1 LVIIFFLFRLNRV
14 TTTSRALDLDF
25 FFDVVFRVA
34 SSSFSPSS
42 SSRVAAA
49 AVVVVVVSVASSS
62 SATRSS
68 ARAATRAQ
76 PTTSQYSSGHAHDA
90 QYSTS
95 IASRRGFGSRVDG
108 GAIDARVVEW
118 RRPHTRARRRAMPRA
133 RDATREDGAR
143 GDVADA
149 DADAARRRR
158 ATDDDGA
165 TTTRRT
171 TTTARTTSS
180 DVADALDACLT
191 IEATARDD
199 GRDEGVVAGRAM
211 GAREGREMGF
221 RKGFE
226 LAEEVGYYAGCA
238 AVWRTCAT
246 RDGDA
251 RGGRVERLIESFERE
266 LEESAIGNPL
276 DEGILERVERLR
288 GRFKTLAALLGRRG
302 EHARA
307 DASLGI
313 SF

>member
-1 LVIIFFLFRLNRV
+1 
-14 TTTSRALDLDF
+14 
-25 FFDVVFRVA
+25 
-34 SSSFSPSS
+34 
-42 SSRVAAA
+42 
-49 AVVVVVVSVASSS
+49 
-62 SATRSS
+62 
-68 ARAATRAQ
+68 
-76 PTTSQYSSGHAHDA
+76 
-90 QYSTS
+90 
-95 IASRRGFGSRVDG
+95 
-108 GAIDARVVEW
+108 
-118 RRPHTRARRRAMPRA
+118 
-133 RDATREDGAR
+133 
-143 GDVADA
+143 
-149 DADAARRRR
+149 
-158 ATDDDGA
+158 
-165 TTTRRT
+165 
-171 TTTARTTSS
+171 
-180 DVADALDACLT
+180 
-191 IEATARDD
+191 
-199 GRDEGVVAGRAM
+199 M

-302 EHARA
+302 EYAARG